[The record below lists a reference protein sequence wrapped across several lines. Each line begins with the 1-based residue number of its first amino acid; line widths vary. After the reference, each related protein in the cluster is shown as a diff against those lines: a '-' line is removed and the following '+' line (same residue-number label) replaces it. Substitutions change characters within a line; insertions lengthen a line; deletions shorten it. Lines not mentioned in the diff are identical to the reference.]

1 MKLLINLHEVWH
13 PQAWLATVALTASL
27 ASAEVPRTLEFHQD
41 VRPLL
46 EKYCFDCHAD
56 GVNKGNVAF
65 DEFKTDQAVL
75 EDRELWLHALKNLR
89 AGLMP
94 PQKKSQPTPEEKER
108 LTQWIKR
115 AVFAA
120 DPQNPDPGRVTIRR
134 LNRVEYHNTIR
145 DLLGVDFDTAS
156 VFPPDDTGH
165 GFDNIADVLTLP
177 PMLLEKYV
185 SAANQIIS
193 QAVPK
198 VPKVV
203 REQNVAGQQFHGGVE
218 GDSAGRR
225 KRRGGLPLSYYS
237 PAVVSNTFTAD
248 STGKYQLGVA
258 LMINERYVDDV
269 FDYNKCR
276 LIFRVDGRE
285 LLREEYS
292 WEGGKPYHYN
302 YAVDWSAGDHELSF
316 ELQPL
321 TPDEKQTRTLS
332 LQITSV
338 KVSGPM
344 APEHWVEPKD
354 HEKFFPKKIPADA
367 KGRRDYA
374 RELLGGFARRAYRR
388 PPDAPTL
395 DRLVGLAESVYKTPG
410 KTFEAGVAQAM
421 VAVLASPRF
430 LFREE
435 HAEVAAGVPP
445 AVEGGIL
452 PPGPAHKSGK
462 VSENSTRST
471 SPLFFPPG
479 ETPGSAADRMPATT
493 GSYPFVDEFSLAS
506 RLSYFLWSS
515 MPDEELLHLAETGT
529 LRKNLTAQVAR
540 MLKDDRSQALV
551 HNFVGQWLRARDI
564 ENVPLEARFILA
576 REEPFDPELDNNR
589 KRFAILNA
597 KSDAQLTAAE
607 REELKAIR
615 LTFRRTGRQP
625 LRADMTGDLRN
636 AMRLE
641 TEKSFD
647 YLLRE
652 DRSLLELLDCD
663 YAFLNERL
671 AKHYGLTNVFGDE
684 MRLVKLPANS
694 PRGGILTQGTVL
706 GVTSNPTRT
715 SPVKRGLFI
724 LDNILGTPPPP
735 PPPDIPP
742 LEDAAKGA
750 TNHAPTL
757 RETLAAHREN
767 VLCSSCHN
775 RMDPL
780 GLALENFNAMGLWR
794 DQEFNAP
801 IDPTGKLITGES
813 FTNIRE
819 LKQSLVKNHYKDF
832 YRTVTE
838 KLLIYAV
845 GRGLDYYDTETTDQ
859 IVARIE
865 AADGRLPALIAGV
878 VESAPFQKMRA
889 DAPDNK
895 IRKPAA
901 TGQQRADAGTKP

>member
-1 MKLLINLHEVWH
+1 MAWRGTWVLRQAGPVLDVQKQMSLLRNIFVLMM
-13 PQAWLATVALTASL
+13 AGCALAG
-27 ASAEVPRTLEFHQD
+27 SAAFGSEPTGAAEFK
-41 VRPLL
+41 RSIKPLL
-46 EKYCFDCHAD
+46 ETYCFDCHAD
-56 GVNKGNVAF
+56 GAKKGSVAF

-94 PQKKSQPTPEEKER
+94 PPKKSQPTPEEKER
-108 LTQWIKR
+108 ITQWIKR

-120 DPQNPDPGRVTIRR
+120 DPQNPDPGRVTLRR
-134 LNRVEYHNTIR
+134 LNRVEYRNTIR
-145 DLLGVDFDTAS
+145 DLLGVDFDTAT

-165 GFDNIADVLTLP
+165 GFDNIGDVLTLP

-185 SAANQIIS
+185 SAADQIIRE
-193 QAVPK
+193 AVPK
-198 VPKVV
+198 VPKVM
-203 REQNVAGQQFHGGVE
+203 RERTVAGQQFRSSGKAE
-218 GDSAGRR
+218 AEAEDQAGRR
-225 KRRGGLPLSYYS
+225 KRRGGLQLSYYT
-237 PAVVSNTFTAD
+237 PAAVSHTFTAD
-248 STGKYQLGVA
+248 IAGKYQLAVA
-258 LMINERYVDDV
+258 LMINEKYVDDV

-276 LIFRVDGRE
+276 LSFRVDGQE
-285 LLREEYS
+285 LLREDYS

-302 YAVDWSAGDHELSF
+302 YETDWTAGDHELSF

-321 TPDEKQTRTLS
+321 TPGEKQTRTLS

-344 APEHWVEPKD
+344 APAHWVEPKD
-354 HEKFFPKKIPADA
+354 HEKFFPGKIPDDA
-367 KGRRDYA
+367 KGRRNYA
-374 RELLGGFARRAYRR
+374 RELLRRFARRAYRR
-388 PPDAPTL
+388 PADEQTL
-395 DRLVGLAESVYKTPG
+395 ARLVGLAESVYSAPG

-421 VAVLASPRF
+421 VAVLALPRF
-430 LFREE
+430 LFRDER
-435 HAEVAAGVPP
+435 AEQSPGGAA
-445 AVEGGIL
+445 
-452 PPGPAHKSGK
+452 
-462 VSENSTRST
+462 
-471 SPLFFPPG
+471 
-479 ETPGSAADRMPATT
+479 
-493 GSYPFVDEFSLAS
+493 YPFVDEFSLAA

-515 MPDEELLHLAETGT
+515 MPDEELLHLAEAGA
-529 LRKNLTAQVAR
+529 LRKNLTAQVGR
-540 MLKDDRSQALV
+540 LLKDERSQAFV

-564 ENVPLEARFILA
+564 ENIPIEARFVLA
-576 REEPFDPELDNNR
+576 REEKFDPERDRNR
-589 KRFAILNA
+589 KRFAILNV
-597 KSDAQLTAAE
+597 KSDEQLTEAE

-615 LTFRRTGRQP
+615 AGFRRGGRQP
-625 LRADMTGDLRN
+625 LRAELTGDLRN

-671 AKHYGLTNVFGDE
+671 AKHYDITDVFGDE
-684 MRLVKLPANS
+684 MRLVKLPADS
-694 PRGGILTQGTVL
+694 PRGGILTQGTTL

-724 LDNILGTPPPP
+724 LDSVLGTPPPP

-742 LEDAAKGA
+742 LEDATRSV
-750 TNHAPTL
+750 TNRVPTL

-780 GLALENFNAMGLWR
+780 GLALENFNAMGMWR

-801 IDPTGKLITGES
+801 IDPAGKLITGES

-819 LKQSLVKNHYKDF
+819 LKQALVKNHYKDF

-838 KLLIYAV
+838 KMLIYAL
-845 GRGLDYYDTETTDQ
+845 GRGLEYYDLETSDQ
-859 IVARIE
+859 IVARID
-865 AADGRLPALIAGV
+865 AADGRLSALIAGV

-889 DAPDNK
+889 AAPSEP
-895 IRKPAA
+895 RKPAKP
-901 TGQQRADAGTKP
+901 GQQRADASSKP